1 MIRCGNPDHY
11 LRVIDEDEPGYQ
23 DFADRHPQHHRTV
36 REVRECF
43 ASEEGIPSIEDEE
56 RALEAAIDAYEWNR
70 DHAY

>member
-1 MIRCGNPDHY
+1 MIRCGNPEHY
-11 LRVIDEDEPGYQ
+11 HPVIDEDDPGYTA
-23 DFADRHPQHHRTV
+23 FADHYPQHHRTV